1 MSEWH
6 PWDEAQGGEFMGHEP
21 LGTVAGLGEGVR
33 GFALG
38 DRVTGLC
45 CTPSYAEYCLCKQE
59 CLVKIPD
66 NLADEDAVAEPLSC
80 LVSVASKLR
89 LEKAGDTVAVVGTG
103 YMGLGLMTLLRLQGA
118 GRIIAVDPRP
128 EARENAERF
137 GADELYTP
145 EQLPSRYLVTE
156 WNDEMYRKGLPLV
169 AEFAGTQSALTL
181 AGEMTAIHG
190 TLGIGRLAP
199 GRPPA
204 RWICGCGAGR
214 ASPPSTPT
222 SGARPSRRPAAATPW
237 PCSPAASG
245 STRRM
250 PQHLRSG
257 RVRPRQRGHGQQAQ
271 GLHQGPWCA
280 ARTSSLRAA
289 RFRRSPANAG
299 GAGGFFRLAPPRA
312 SLRRR
317 KAPHKKG
324 AAPRLG
330 LLRRQPAPPEG
341 PAAPGSAARK

>member
-1 MSEWH
+1 MKAMQMLGRRRSTVVEVPEPVPGPGQVLVKVKYTGLCMSEWH

-137 GADELYTP
+137 GADELYAP

-190 TLGIGRLAP
+190 TLGI
-199 GRPPA
+199 
-204 RWICGCGAGR
+204 AG
-214 ASPPSTPT
+214 
-222 SGARPSRRPAAATPW
+222 W
-237 PCSPAASG
+237 
-245 STRRM
+245 
-250 PQHLRSG
+250 
-257 RVRPRQRGHGQQAQ
+257 
-271 GLHQGPWCA
+271 HQGGPRTLDLRLWGWKGITAINTHERREAFQA
-280 ARTSSLRAA
+280 ACCRNALALLSSGQWQYKGVCRNIYALDEFDRANEDMVNK
-289 RFRRSPANAG
+289 PK
-299 GAGGFFRLAPPRA
+299 GFI
-312 SLRRR
+312 
-317 KAPHKKG
+317 KALV
-324 AAPRLG
+324 RC
-330 LLRRQPAPPEG
+330 
-341 PAAPGSAARK
+341 SDF